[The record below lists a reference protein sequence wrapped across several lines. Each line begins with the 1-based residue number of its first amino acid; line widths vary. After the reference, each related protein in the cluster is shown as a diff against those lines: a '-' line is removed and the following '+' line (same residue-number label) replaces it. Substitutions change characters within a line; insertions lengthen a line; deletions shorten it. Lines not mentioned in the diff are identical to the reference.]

1 MVINTL
7 NEYREEIEEI
17 KINDNKMNNI
27 YKESDDKYGLYRS
40 TKEYKISDGIT
51 IDIETKENNR
61 VLELRG
67 IEMFINVVPDN

>member
-1 MVINTL
+1 
-7 NEYREEIEEI
+7 
-17 KINDNKMNNI
+17 MNNI